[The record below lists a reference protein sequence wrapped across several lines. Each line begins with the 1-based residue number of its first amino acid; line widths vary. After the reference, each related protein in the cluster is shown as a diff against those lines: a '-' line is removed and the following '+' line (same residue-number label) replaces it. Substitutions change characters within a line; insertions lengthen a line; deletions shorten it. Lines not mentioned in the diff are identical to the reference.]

1 MEMETVSTIAYYIF
15 TALYVYT
22 AIVVISVILLENRNP
37 VKTLSWIM
45 IMVMLPIVGIIVY
58 ILVGQDFRRKKIM
71 TGKILPEKRSTSH
84 ILSLDHMDD
93 VGIPRHIQKTIRLLD
108 TNCDARLYPGNKINV
123 YTKGYDTFKA
133 IFRDLRNAKEHIH
146 VEFFIIDNDDVGSR
160 FFDIL
165 KKKAQQGVRV
175 RVIYDYFGGWRI
187 PRRVIKDL
195 RSAGVYIEPFLPM
208 DSLAGF
214 SKVNYR
220 NHRKLIVIDGKIGY
234 TGGLNVAERYRKG
247 TRLGLWRDTFMRTLG
262 PAVHAMQYSFLNDWA
277 FVGQKKIPD
286 DKYFPAP
293 LCYDNN
299 CIQLVT
305 SGPDAV
311 WQNIMQGIIMAMSNA
326 HDYIYI
332 HTPYY
337 LPPDSV
343 TNALETAAMSGVD
356 VRIIMPERN
365 DSRLVAAASR
375 SYIQGLLNARVRVYF
390 YRNNFLHSKAIVI
403 DDNISIIGS
412 ANMDIRSYEQDF
424 EISAFVYDTETAV
437 HLRSSFEED
446 LLSCRELNANV
457 WKSRRRWQRMK
468 ESIARLFSPLL

>member
-165 KKKAQQGVRV
+165 KKKAQQVCECAS
-175 RVIYDYFGGWRI
+175 YMTT
-187 PRRVIKDL
+187 
-195 RSAGVYIEPFLPM
+195 SA
-208 DSLAGF
+208 
-214 SKVNYR
+214 
-220 NHRKLIVIDGKIGY
+220 DG
-234 TGGLNVAERYRKG
+234 
-247 TRLGLWRDTFMRTLG
+247 
-262 PAVHAMQYSFLNDWA
+262 
-277 FVGQKKIPD
+277 
-286 DKYFPAP
+286 
-293 LCYDNN
+293 
-299 CIQLVT
+299 
-305 SGPDAV
+305 
-311 WQNIMQGIIMAMSNA
+311 
-326 HDYIYI
+326 
-332 HTPYY
+332 
-337 LPPDSV
+337 
-343 TNALETAAMSGVD
+343 
-356 VRIIMPERN
+356 
-365 DSRLVAAASR
+365 ASR
-375 SYIQGLLNARVRVYF
+375 AVSSRTCAPPG
-390 YRNNFLHSKAIVI
+390 
-403 DDNISIIGS
+403 SI
-412 ANMDIRSYEQDF
+412 
-424 EISAFVYDTETAV
+424 
-437 HLRSSFEED
+437 
-446 LLSCRELNANV
+446 
-457 WKSRRRWQRMK
+457 
-468 ESIARLFSPLL
+468 